1 MFSLDLPRQASSCTY
16 RDGRKYRR
24 KRIARRVDYSQDTR
38 RIDAR
43 RARRQAYESSRFH
56 HLQRRIMMRD
66 ALRPSTVR
74 VGTRGSVSSRRVF
87 SCHAGV
93 RSPRALWARVRRA
106 VAMFA
111 RATGHVGACGRRAR
125 ERVMC
130 ASAIVMCASSFVRS
144 ECARQLRRLG
154 SSRPGA
160 RPSSAAAR
168 GRGQARQLPLARRA
182 LHDSCS
188 ANRAIARPTR
198 SALSCS
204 EKHMGSCV
212 SRALARVEELH
223 SLVAQLRSLFAQFVQ
238 RRGSRAA
245 WM

>member
-1 MFSLDLPRQASSCTY
+1 MTRSAHRLFESARVEAFPHIECSRSC
-16 RDGRKYRR
+16 R
-24 KRIARRVDYSQDTR
+24 S
-38 RIDAR
+38 
-43 RARRQAYESSRFH
+43 
-56 HLQRRIMMRD
+56 
-66 ALRPSTVR
+66 AL
-74 VGTRGSVSSRRVF
+74 
-87 SCHAGV
+87 A
-93 RSPRALWARVRRA
+93 PRALGSCAARGRHVRA
-106 VAMFA
+106 SH
-111 RATGHVGACGRRAR
+111 GSCGGCGRRAR